1 MAEMKL
7 DESLF
12 QVPGVRRGLRFYVT
26 AASPCPYLP
35 GQLER
40 KGFTHLT
47 QDNPDALHDQLSRA
61 GFRRSQ
67 SVAYRP
73 ACPTCNACRSVRV
86 DAAHFKASKNQ
97 RRILRANE
105 DVVRAPVEAKATREH
120 FRLLK
125 HYLTTRH
132 DGGGMSEMGFR
143 EFSAMVNDSPVQ
155 TLLFE
160 YRLGHEADAP
170 LVAVSLT
177 DVVRDGFSMV
187 YTFFDPRQTRRSL
200 GTYMILDHILH
211 AEELGLPHTYL
222 GYWIKDSAKMDY
234 KRRFTPLEVLDGSQW
249 RRLEDDE

>member
-1 MAEMKL
+1 MKL

-26 AASPCPYLP
+26 GASPCPYLP

-86 DAAHFKASKNQ
+86 NASAFKLSRNQ
-97 RRILRANE
+97 RRLLRANE
-105 DVVRAPVEAKATREH
+105 DIVRRPVEANGTREQ

-125 HYLTTRH
+125 SYLKYRH
-132 DGGGMSEMGFR
+132 DGGGMSDMGYR
-143 EFSAMVNDSPVQ
+143 EYTAMVNDSPVQ

-160 YRLGHEADAP
+160 YRIGKRPGAP
-170 LVAVSLT
+170 LVGVSLT
-177 DVVRDGFSMV
+177 DILRDGFSMV
-187 YTFFDPRQTRRSL
+187 YTFFDPTLKKRSL
-200 GTYMILDHILH
+200 GTYMILDHVLH
-211 AEELGLPHTYL
+211 AVELGLPHTYL
-222 GYWIKDSAKMDY
+222 GYWIKGSQKMDY
-234 KRRFTPLEVLDGSQW
+234 KRRFEPLEMLDGGEW
-249 RRLEDDE
+249 RRLTAND

>member
-1 MAEMKL
+1 MKL

-26 AASPCPYLP
+26 GASPCPYLP
-35 GQLER
+35 GQMER

-86 DAAHFKASKNQ
+86 NVAEFELSRSQ
-97 RRILRANE
+97 RRIMRANT
-105 DVVRAPVEAKATREH
+105 DLVRVPVEAKATRQH
-120 FRLLK
+120 YRLLK
-125 HYLTTRH
+125 RYLTTRH
-132 DGGGMSEMGFR
+132 EGGGMSEMGFR

-155 TLLFE
+155 TLMFE
-160 YRLGHEADAP
+160 YRLGEADDAP
-170 LVAVSLT
+170 LVAASLT

-187 YTFFDPRQTRRSL
+187 YTFFDPEQSGRSL

-211 AEELGLPHTYL
+211 AEELGLPHAYL
-222 GYWIKDSAKMDY
+222 GYWIKDSPKMDY
-234 KRRFTPLEVLDGSQW
+234 KRRFTPLEVLDGSEW

>member
-1 MAEMKL
+1 MKL

-26 AASPCPYLP
+26 GASPCPYIP

-40 KGFTHLT
+40 KGFTHLS

-73 ACPTCNACRSVRV
+73 ACPSCNACRSVRV
-86 DAAHFKASKNQ
+86 DVANFQTSRNQ
-97 RRILRANE
+97 RRVLKANS
-105 DVVRAPVEAKATREH
+105 DLIRVPVEARATREH
-120 FRLLK
+120 YRLLK
-125 HYLTTRH
+125 NYLVSRH
-132 DGGGMSEMGFR
+132 DGGGMSDMGFR
-143 EFSAMVNDSPVQ
+143 EFAAMVNDSPVQ
-155 TLLFE
+155 TLMFE
-160 YRLGHEADAP
+160 YRIGTDDDAP
-170 LVAVSLT
+170 LAAVSLT

-187 YTFFDPRQTRRSL
+187 YTFFDPLLGSRSL

-211 AEELGLPHTYL
+211 NEELGLPHTYL
-222 GYWIKDSAKMDY
+222 GYWIKGSAKMNY
-234 KRRFTPLEVLDGSQW
+234 KRRFTPLEVLDGGLW

>member
-1 MAEMKL
+1 MKL

-26 AASPCPYLP
+26 GASPCPYLP

-67 SVAYRP
+67 GVAYRP

-86 DAAHFKASKNQ
+86 DVPNFKASRNQ
-97 RRILRANE
+97 KRILRANS
-105 DVVRAPVEAKATREH
+105 DLVRRPVEARATREYY
-120 FRLLK
+120 RLLK
-125 HYLTTRH
+125 SYLKSRH
-132 DGGGMSEMGFR
+132 DGGGMSDMGYR
-143 EFSAMVNDSPVQ
+143 EFCAMVNDSPVQ

-160 YRLGHEADAP
+160 YREGPEEDAP
-170 LVAVSLT
+170 LVAMSLT

-187 YTFFDPRQTRRSL
+187 YTFFDPRQRRRSL
-200 GTYMILDHILH
+200 GTYMILDHIRH
-211 AEELGLPHTYL
+211 ASELGLPHVYL
-222 GYWIKDSAKMDY
+222 GYWIKGSEKMDY
-234 KRRFTPLEVLDGSQW
+234 KRRFTPLEVLDAGQW
-249 RRLEDDE
+249 RLLQDQE

>member
-1 MAEMKL
+1 MKL

-26 AASPCPYLP
+26 GASPCPYLP
-35 GQLER
+35 DQMER

-86 DAAHFKASKNQ
+86 DASRFVPSRNQ
-97 RRILRANE
+97 RRILRANA
-105 DVVRAPVEAKATREH
+105 DIVRRPVEAKATRVH
-120 FRLLK
+120 YRLLK
-125 HYLTTRH
+125 QYLVSRH
-132 DGGGMSEMGFR
+132 EGGGMSDMGFR
-143 EFSAMVNDSPVQ
+143 EFCAMVNDSPVQ

-160 YRLGHEADAP
+160 YRIGEGENAP
-170 LVAVSLT
+170 LAAVSLT

-187 YTFFDPRQTRRSL
+187 YTFFDPKMTRRSL
-200 GTYMILDHILH
+200 GTFMILDHILH
-211 AEELGLPHTYL
+211 ARELGLPHAYL
-222 GYWIKDSAKMDY
+222 GYWIKGSQKMDY
-234 KRRFTPLEVLDGSQW
+234 KRRFTPLEVLDGREW
-249 RRLEDDE
+249 RPLRDDE